1 MRARAGL
8 QHAAD
13 RGGRQKRGHRAG
25 RYPASRMGDPML
37 QYLRSLT
44 AFQRTRFSTTL
55 IMIVAAYV
63 SYGHQRALL
72 ESWGVDRTAQYAV
85 PLTVDLLAITCNI
98 ALHIPDLAR
107 RGFWTSLVVLILAVA
122 ASGTANFIAGG
133 TLGAKCSNLWTVV
146 AYLLS
151 EFVTA
156 AVKAKSRAK
165 DPRRVEAGKKA
176 STTRRR
182 NARKTTTAR
191 RRTPKPPATDV
202 EANRMLEVAGVAPV
216 SPAVAQ

>member
-1 MRARAGL
+1 MI
-8 QHAAD
+8 
-13 RGGRQKRGHRAG
+13 
-25 RYPASRMGDPML
+25 

-55 IMIVAAYV
+55 IMVVAAFV
-63 SYGHQRALL
+63 SYGHQRSLL
-72 ESWGVDRTAQYAV
+72 ESWGVDQVAQYAV

-122 ASGTANFIAGG
+122 VSGSANFIAGG
-133 TLGAKCSNLWTVV
+133 TLGAKCANLWTVV

-156 AVKAKSRAK
+156 AVKAKARAK
-165 DPRRVEAGKKA
+165 DPVRVQAGKKA
-176 STTRRR
+176 ATTRKRT
-182 NARKTTTAR
+182 ARKTTTTRKPRA
-191 RRTPKPPATDV
+191 PKLPDTDV
-202 EANRMLEVAGVAPV
+202 EANEMLEAAGAAPV
-216 SPAVAQ
+216 SPAPAGR

>member
-1 MRARAGL
+1 MI
-8 QHAAD
+8 
-13 RGGRQKRGHRAG
+13 
-25 RYPASRMGDPML
+25 

-44 AFQRTRFSTTL
+44 AFQRTRLSTIG

-72 ESWGVDRTAQYAV
+72 ESWGCDRTAQWLV

-98 ALHIPDLAR
+98 ALHLPDVAR
-107 RGFWTSLVVLILAVA
+107 RGFWTSLLVLILAVA
-122 ASGTANFIAGG
+122 ASGTANWFAGG
-133 TLGAKCSNLWTVV
+133 TLGAKCANLWTVV

-156 AVKAKSRAK
+156 AVKARAREK
-165 DPRRVEAGKKA
+165 DPKRVAAGKKA
-176 STTRRR
+176 ARTRQTTTRKRP
-182 NARKTTTAR
+182 ARKPRVPKAPDTADALIDVFD
-191 RRTPKPPATDV
+191 AT
-202 EANRMLEVAGVAPV
+202 AAPV

>member
-1 MRARAGL
+1 MF
-8 QHAAD
+8 
-13 RGGRQKRGHRAG
+13 
-25 RYPASRMGDPML
+25 

-55 IMIVAAYV
+55 IMIVAAAV

-72 ESWGVDRTAQYAV
+72 KSWGVDDVASYAV

-122 ASGTANFIAGG
+122 VSGTANFIAGG
-133 TLGAKCSNLWTVV
+133 TLGAKFANLWTVV

-151 EFVTA
+151 EFVTS
-156 AVKAKSRAK
+156 AVKARTRAK
-165 DPRRVEAGKKA
+165 DPVRVAAGRKA
-176 STTRRR
+176 SATRKRTT
-182 NARKTTTAR
+182 RKTTPTKL
-191 RRTPKPPATDV
+191 RTPRAPATDV

>member
-1 MRARAGL
+1 MF
-8 QHAAD
+8 
-13 RGGRQKRGHRAG
+13 
-25 RYPASRMGDPML
+25 

-55 IMIVAAYV
+55 IMVVAAFV

-72 ESWGVDRTAQYAV
+72 ADWGVDRVAQYAV

-98 ALHIPDLAR
+98 ALHIPDVAR
-107 RGFWTSLVVLILAVA
+107 RGFWTSLVVLVAAVA
-122 ASGTANFIAGG
+122 VSGSANFIAGG

-151 EFVTA
+151 EFVTS
-156 AVKAKSRAK
+156 AVKAKARAK
-165 DPRRVEAGKKA
+165 DPVRVAAGKKA
-176 STTRRR
+176 ARTRTTTRKTPT
-182 NARKTTTAR
+182 RKPRAPKLPDTA
-191 RRTPKPPATDV
+191 A

>member
-1 MRARAGL
+1 MF
-8 QHAAD
+8 
-13 RGGRQKRGHRAG
+13 
-25 RYPASRMGDPML
+25 

-55 IMIVAAYV
+55 IMVVAAAV

-72 ESWGVDRTAQYAV
+72 KSWGVDDVASYAV

-107 RGFWTSLVVLILAVA
+107 RGFWTSLIVLILAVA
-122 ASGTANFIAGG
+122 VSGTANFIAGG
-133 TLGAKCSNLWTVV
+133 TLGAKFANLWTVV

-151 EFVTA
+151 EFVTS
-156 AVKAKSRAK
+156 AVRARTRPK
-165 DPRRVEAGKKA
+165 DPVRVQAGRKSA
-176 STTRRR
+176 VTRKQTS
-182 NARKTTTAR
+182 RKTTPTK
-191 RRTPKPPATDV
+191 RRTPRAPNTDV